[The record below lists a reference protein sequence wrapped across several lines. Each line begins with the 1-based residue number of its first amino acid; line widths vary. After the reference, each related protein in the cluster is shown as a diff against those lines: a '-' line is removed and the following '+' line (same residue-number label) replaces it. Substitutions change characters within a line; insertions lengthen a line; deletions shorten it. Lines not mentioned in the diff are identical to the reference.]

1 MNLNSNGWKNALPSP
16 SFILSRMTGKN
27 SCTVA
32 LPGSYS
38 KTVGGGG
45 GGGGSGGRGDR
56 REEKGGR

>member
-38 KTVGGGG
+38 KTVGGEEREGVE
-45 GGGGSGGRGDR
+45 GREW
-56 REEKGGR
+56 REGR